1 VFEGK
6 VIREAH
12 MFRPTSV
19 IAAAWLAA
27 LAPAAAQNAPAALA
41 GVDPAAIEE
50 LVVANRILAE
60 RGIIDAYGHVSVRHP
75 ANPNRY
81 LMARALAPALVTAAD
96 IMEFD
101 LDSNPVD
108 RRGRSMFTERYIHG
122 EAYKLRPDVNA
133 VVHTHSMGVI
143 PFGVTQV
150 PLRPVIHSASF
161 LHVGVP
167 VWEIREAGGV
177 TNMLV
182 GTAAL
187 GKSLATSLGDKP
199 VALMRGHGNVVV
211 GPNLRVAVARAV
223 FTDENARMQS
233 TALAMGGPINYISP
247 EEGAKRDREPGDPSR
262 AWELWKALAMKKM
275 PAN

>member
-1 VFEGK
+1 
-6 VIREAH
+6 

-122 EAYKLRPDVNA
+122 EAYKLRPDVNG

-182 GTAAL
+182 STAAL
-187 GKSLATSLGDKP
+187 GKSLATALGEKP

-247 EEGAKRDREPGDPSR
+247 EEGAKRDREPGDPTR
-262 AWELWKALAMKKM
+262 AWELWKALAMKKA

>member
-1 VFEGK
+1 
-6 VIREAH
+6 
-12 MFRPTSV
+12 MFRPTCL
-19 IAAAWLAA
+19 IAAAWLST
-27 LAPAAAQNAPAALA
+27 LGPAAAQTAPAA
-41 GVDPAAIEE
+41 GVAVDAAAVED

-60 RGIIDAYGHVSVRHP
+60 RGIIDAYGHVSMRHP
-75 ANPNRY
+75 TNPNRY

-96 IMEFD
+96 VMEFD
-101 LDSNPVD
+101 LDSNPLD
-108 RRGRSMFTERYIHG
+108 RRGRSMFSERYIHG
-122 EAYKLRPDVNA
+122 EVYKLRPDVNG
-133 VVHTHSMGVI
+133 VIHTHSMGVI

-150 PLRPVIHSASF
+150 PLKPVIHTASF

-182 GTAAL
+182 NNAAL
-187 GKSLATSLGDKP
+187 GKSLATALGDKP

-233 TALAMGGPINYISP
+233 TALAMGGPINYISH

-262 AWELWKALAMKKM
+262 AWELWKALAMKKAR
-275 PAN
+275 AN

>member
-1 VFEGK
+1 MV
-6 VIREAH
+6 
-12 MFRPTSV
+12 RPTIV
-19 IAAAWLAA
+19 IVAWLLTFAS
-27 LAPAAAQNAPAALA
+27 AAAQTAPATSSPDA
-41 GVDPAAIEE
+41 AAIEE
-50 LVVANRILAE
+50 LVVANRILAD

-75 ANPNRY
+75 TNTNRY

-96 IMEFD
+96 VMEFD

-108 RRGRSMFTERYIHG
+108 RRGRSMFSERYIHG
-122 EAYKLRPDVNA
+122 EIYKARPDVNG

-150 PLRPVIHSASF
+150 PLKPIIHTASF

-182 GTAAL
+182 SNAAL
-187 GKSLATSLGDKP
+187 GKALATALGDKP

-211 GPNLRVAVARAV
+211 GPNVRVAVARAV
-223 FTDENARMQS
+223 FTDENARMQAV
-233 TALAMGGPINYISP
+233 ALALGGPINYISP

-262 AWELWKALAMKKM
+262 AWELWKALAVKRV

>member
-1 VFEGK
+1 
-6 VIREAH
+6 
-12 MFRPTSV
+12 MFRPTCL
-19 IAAAWLAA
+19 IAAVWLST
-27 LAPAAAQNAPAALA
+27 LAPAAAQTAPAA
-41 GVDPAAIEE
+41 GVPVDPAAIED

-60 RGIIDAYGHVSVRHP
+60 RGIIDAYGHVSMRHP
-75 ANPNRY
+75 TNPNRY
-81 LMARALAPALVTAAD
+81 LMARALAPALVTTAD
-96 IMEFD
+96 VMEFD
-101 LDSNPVD
+101 LDSNPLD
-108 RRGRSMFTERYIHG
+108 RRGRSMFSERYIHG
-122 EAYKLRPDVNA
+122 EVYKLRPDVNG
-133 VVHTHSMGVI
+133 VIHTHSMGVI

-150 PLRPVIHSASF
+150 PLKPVIHTASF

-182 GTAAL
+182 NNAAL
-187 GKSLATSLGDKP
+187 GKSLATALGDKP

-233 TALAMGGPINYISP
+233 VALAMGGPVNYISP

-262 AWELWKALAMKKM
+262 AWELWKALAMKKV